1 MLRLIAATIVSCACM
16 YSASALA
23 AQTTEA
29 SWYGLKYHGKRT
41 ASGEKFD
48 VRAMTAAHPTLPLG
62 SMVEVRHGR
71 KTVMVRIND
80 RCGRCGID
88 LSPAAADRLGMR
100 HLGRA
105 SVTLRRLA

>member
-1 MLRLIAATIVSCACM
+1 MQRLIAAIIITFSCI
-16 YSASALA
+16 Y
-23 AQTTEA
+23 TTPTMADQKVDA
-29 SWYGLKYHGKRT
+29 SWYSHKYHGKRT
-41 ASGEKFD
+41 ASGERFD

-71 KTVMVRIND
+71 KAVTVRIND

-105 SVTLRRLA
+105 PVTVRPLA

>member
-1 MLRLIAATIVSCACM
+1 MLRHLAATIVSCACL
-16 YSASALA
+16 YSTSTLA

-29 SWYGLKYHGKRT
+29 SWYSPKYHGKRT

-48 VRAMTAAHPTLPLG
+48 VRALTAAHPSLPLG

-71 KTVMVRIND
+71 KSVMVRIND

-105 SVTLRRLA
+105 PVTLRRLA

>member
-1 MLRLIAATIVSCACM
+1 MLRLIAALIITFSYIYTIPAMAEQKV
-16 YSASALA
+16 
-23 AQTTEA
+23 EA
-29 SWYGLKYHGKRT
+29 SWYGHKYHGKRT

-71 KTVMVRIND
+71 KAVTVRIND

-88 LSPAAADRLGMR
+88 LSPTAADRLGMR
-100 HLGRA
+100 HLGRVP
-105 SVTLRRLA
+105 VTLRPLA

>member
-1 MLRLIAATIVSCACM
+1 MLRLIAAMIVSCACI
-16 YSASALA
+16 YSASAFA
-23 AQTTEA
+23 VQTTEA

-62 SMVEVRHGR
+62 SVVEVRHGR
-71 KTVMVRIND
+71 KAVMVRIND

-88 LSPAAADRLGMR
+88 LSPAAADRLGLR

-105 SVTLRRLA
+105 SVTVRPLA

>member
-1 MLRLIAATIVSCACM
+1 MLRLIAVIIIASSSLYTIPAMAEQKV
-16 YSASALA
+16 
-23 AQTTEA
+23 EA
-29 SWYGLKYHGKRT
+29 SWYGHKYHGKRT

-48 VRAMTAAHPTLPLG
+48 VRAMTAAHPSLPLG
-62 SMVEVRHGR
+62 SVVEVRHGR
-71 KTVMVRIND
+71 KVVMVRIND

-105 SVTLRRLA
+105 PVTLRPLA